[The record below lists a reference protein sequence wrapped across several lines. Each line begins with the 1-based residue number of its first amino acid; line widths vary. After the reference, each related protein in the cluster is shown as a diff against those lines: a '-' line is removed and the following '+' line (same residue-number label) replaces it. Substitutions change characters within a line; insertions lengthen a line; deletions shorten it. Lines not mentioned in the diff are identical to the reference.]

1 MDMASE
7 GNIKNAEKT
16 YVSFLNF
23 MKWGTIVSIG
33 LTAVVVLL
41 IST

>member
-1 MDMASE
+1 MAAE
-7 GNIKNAEKT
+7 GNYETAEKT

-23 MKWGTIVSIG
+23 MKWSTIISVG